1 MNFSFLNKNVSD
13 TQIKLKNRIW
23 LYLASFI
30 ILFLLVVPSLV
41 VIPMSFS
48 AGQYL
53 EFPPKEWSL
62 RWYEN
67 YFFSW
72 KVENGFNDWMS
83 ATWTSVKVAILTVI
97 MATPIGTM
105 AAYGLV
111 NGSSRLSKILFP
123 IFISP
128 MMVPII
134 LVAIGLFYFFVQ
146 FKLLNTVTGLVLGH
160 SLVAMPLVLIIVSAG
175 LKNYDMNQEKVA
187 RSLGATRFRAFREIT
202 LPQIKFSIISAS
214 LIAFL
219 TSFDEIIISLFVA
232 GGDNSTITRSM
243 FLSLRDQI
251 DPTIAAIS
259 TILIIVSSGLL
270 ILLFAANLPA
280 SAEPEEPAP
289 TIT

>member
-1 MNFSFLNKNVSD
+1 MGFLDRQVSD
-13 TQIKLKNRIW
+13 TQIKLRSRLW
-23 LYLASFI
+23 LYVISSI
-30 ILFLLVVPSLV
+30 ILFLLIVPSLI

-48 AGQYL
+48 DSQYL
-53 EFPPKEWSL
+53 EFPPKNLSL

-83 ATWTSVKVAILTVI
+83 ATWTSFKVAVLTIVV
-97 MATPIGTM
+97 ATPIGTM

-146 FKLLNTVTGLVLGH
+146 FKLVGSVLGLVLGH
-160 SLVAMPLVLIIVSAG
+160 SLVAMPLVLIIVFSA

-202 LPQIKFSIISAS
+202 LPQIKFSIVSAS

-243 FLSLRDQI
+243 FLALRDQI

-270 ILLFAANLPA
+270 ILVQLLGNKDK
-280 SAEPEEPAP
+280 S
-289 TIT
+289 T

>member
-1 MNFSFLNKNVSD
+1 MNLSFLNKNVSD

-23 LYLASFI
+23 LYLVSFI
-30 ILFLLVVPSLV
+30 ILFLLIVPSLV

-97 MATPIGTM
+97 MAIPIGTM

-111 NGSSRLSKILFP
+111 NGSSRLSKVLFP

-270 ILLFAANLPA
+270 ILVQLLG
-280 SAEPEEPAP
+280 SKEKS
-289 TIT
+289 T

>member
-1 MNFSFLNKNVSD
+1 MKFLHKNVSE
-13 TQIKLKNRIW
+13 TQIRLKDRLW
-23 LYLASFI
+23 LYIFSYI
-30 ILFLLVVPSLV
+30 VLFLLIVPSLV

-48 AGQYL
+48 ASQYL

-72 KVENGFNDWMS
+72 KVENGFNDWMQ
-83 ATWTSVKVAILTVI
+83 ATWTSVKVAVLTIFV
-97 MATPIGTM
+97 AVPVGTM

-111 NGSSRLSKILFP
+111 NGNSRISKMLFP

-128 MMVPII
+128 MMVPSI

-146 FKLLNTVTGLVLGH
+146 LKLVGSVLGLVLGH
-160 SLVAMPLVLIIVSAG
+160 SLVAMPLVLIIVFSA

-202 LPQIKFSIISAS
+202 LPQIKFSLVSSA

-219 TSFDEIIISLFVA
+219 TSFDEVIISLFVA

-243 FLSLRDQI
+243 FLALRDQI

-259 TILIIVSSGLL
+259 TILIIISSGLL
-270 ILLFAANLPA
+270 IIMQVTGAKENKR
-280 SAEPEEPAP
+280 
-289 TIT
+289 

>member
-1 MNFSFLNKNVSD
+1 MSFLNKNVSE
-13 TQIKLKNRIW
+13 TQIRLKNRLW
-23 LYLASFI
+23 LYIFSFI
-30 ILFLLVVPSLV
+30 TLFLLIVPSLV

-48 AGQYL
+48 SSQYL
-53 EFPPKEWSL
+53 EFPPREWSL

-72 KVENGFNDWMS
+72 KVENGFHDWMA
-83 ATWTSVKVAILTVI
+83 ATWTSIKVAVLTIFV
-97 MATPIGTM
+97 AVPIGTM

-111 NGSSRLSKILFP
+111 NSSSRTRKILFP

-146 FKLLNTVTGLVLGH
+146 FKLVGSVLGLVIGH
-160 SLVAMPLVLIIVSAG
+160 SLVALPLVLIIVFSA

-187 RSLGATRFRAFREIT
+187 RSLGAGRFRAFREIT

-243 FLSLRDQI
+243 FLALRDQI

-259 TILIIVSSGLL
+259 TILIIISSGLL
-270 ILLFAANLPA
+270 IIVQLLGNNKDQN
-280 SAEPEEPAP
+280 
-289 TIT
+289 

>member
-1 MNFSFLNKNVSD
+1 MVNSFLNRNVSE
-13 TQIKLKNRIW
+13 TQIRLKDRIW
-23 LYLASFI
+23 LYAISFI
-30 ILFLLVVPSLV
+30 VLFLLIVPSLV

-48 AGQYL
+48 ASQYL

-72 KVENGFNDWMS
+72 KVEDGFNDWM
-83 ATWTSVKVAILTVI
+83 
-97 MATPIGTM
+97 
-105 AAYGLV
+105 V

-146 FKLLNTVTGLVLGH
+146 FKLVGSVLGLVLGH
-160 SLVAMPLVLIIVSAG
+160 SLVAMPLVLIIVFSA

-202 LPQIKFSIISAS
+202 LPQIKFSIVSAS

-243 FLSLRDQI
+243 FLALRDQI

-270 ILLFAANLPA
+270 ILVQLLGNKDK
-280 SAEPEEPAP
+280 S
-289 TIT
+289 T

>member
-1 MNFSFLNKNVSD
+1 MANSFLNRNVSE
-13 TQIKLKNRIW
+13 TQIRLKDRLW
-23 LYLASFI
+23 LYVISYI
-30 ILFLLVVPSLV
+30 VLFLLIVPSLV

-48 AGQYL
+48 ASQYL

-83 ATWTSVKVAILTVI
+83 ATWTSVKVAILTIIV
-97 MATPIGTM
+97 ATPIGTM

-146 FKLLNTVTGLVLGH
+146 FKLVGSVFGLVLGH
-160 SLVAMPLVLIIVSAG
+160 SLVAMPLVLIIVFSA

-187 RSLGATRFRAFREIT
+187 RSLGASRFRAFREIT
-202 LPQIKFSIISAS
+202 LPQIKFSIVSAS

-232 GGDNSTITRSM
+232 GGDNSTITRRM
-243 FLSLRDQI
+243 FLALRDQI

-259 TILIIVSSGLL
+259 TILIIISSGLL
-270 ILLFAANLPA
+270 ILVQLLGNKDK
-280 SAEPEEPAP
+280 S
-289 TIT
+289 T

>member
-1 MNFSFLNKNVSD
+1 MSFLNKNVSE
-13 TQIKLKNRIW
+13 TQIRLKNRLW
-23 LYLASFI
+23 LYIFSFI
-30 ILFLLVVPSLV
+30 TLFLLIVPSLV

-48 AGQYL
+48 ASQYL
-53 EFPPKEWSL
+53 EFPPQEWSL

-72 KVENGFNDWMS
+72 KVENGFNDWMA
-83 ATWTSVKVAILTVI
+83 ATWTSIKVAVLTIFV
-97 MATPIGTM
+97 AVPIGTM

-111 NGSSRLSKILFP
+111 NSSSRTSKILFP

-146 FKLLNTVTGLVLGH
+146 FKLVGSVLGLVIGH
-160 SLVAMPLVLIIVSAG
+160 SLVALPLVLIIVFSA
-175 LKNYDMNQEKVA
+175 LKNYYMNQEKVA
-187 RSLGATRFRAFREIT
+187 RSLGAGRFRAFREIT

-243 FLSLRDQI
+243 FLALRDQI

-259 TILIIVSSGLL
+259 TILIIISSGLL
-270 ILLFAANLPA
+270 IIVQLLGNNKDQH
-280 SAEPEEPAP
+280 
-289 TIT
+289 

>member
-1 MNFSFLNKNVSD
+1 MSFLNKNVSE
-13 TQIKLKNRIW
+13 TQIRLKNRLW
-23 LYLASFI
+23 LYIFSFI
-30 ILFLLVVPSLV
+30 TLFLLIVPSLV

-48 AGQYL
+48 ASQYL
-53 EFPPKEWSL
+53 EFPPQEWSL

-72 KVENGFNDWMS
+72 KVENGFNDWMA
-83 ATWTSVKVAILTVI
+83 ATWTSIKVAVLTIFV
-97 MATPIGTM
+97 AVPIGTM

-111 NGSSRLSKILFP
+111 NSSSRTSKILFP

-146 FKLLNTVTGLVLGH
+146 FKLVGSVLGLVIGH
-160 SLVAMPLVLIIVSAG
+160 SLVALPLVLIIVFSA

-187 RSLGATRFRAFREIT
+187 RSLGAGRFRAFLEIT

-243 FLSLRDQI
+243 FLALRDQI

-259 TILIIVSSGLL
+259 TILIIISSGLL
-270 ILLFAANLPA
+270 IIVQLLGNNKDQL
-280 SAEPEEPAP
+280 
-289 TIT
+289 

>member
-1 MNFSFLNKNVSD
+1 MSFLNKNVSE
-13 TQIKLKNRIW
+13 TQIRLKNRLW
-23 LYLASFI
+23 LYILSYL
-30 ILFLLVVPSLV
+30 ILFLLIVPSLV

-48 AGQYL
+48 ASQYL
-53 EFPPKEWSL
+53 EFPPREWSL

-67 YFFSW
+67 YFFAW
-72 KVENGFNDWMS
+72 KVENGFNDWTQ
-83 ATWTSVKVAILTVI
+83 ATWTSVKVAILTIFV
-97 MATPIGTM
+97 ATPIGTM

-111 NGSSRLSKILFP
+111 NSNSRIGKILFP

-128 MMVPII
+128 MMVPVI

-146 FKLLNTVTGLVLGH
+146 LKLVGSVLGLVLGH
-160 SLVAMPLVLIIVSAG
+160 SLVAMPLVLIIVFSA

-243 FLSLRDQI
+243 FLALRDQI

-259 TILIIVSSGLL
+259 TILIVISSGLL
-270 ILLFAANLPA
+270 IIVQLIGNK
-280 SAEPEEPAP
+280 ENKKD
-289 TIT
+289 

>member
-1 MNFSFLNKNVSD
+1 MSFLNKNVSE
-13 TQIKLKNRIW
+13 TQIRLKNRLW
-23 LYLASFI
+23 LYIFSFI
-30 ILFLLVVPSLV
+30 TLFLLIVPSLV

-48 AGQYL
+48 ASQYL
-53 EFPPKEWSL
+53 EFPPQEWSL

-72 KVENGFNDWMS
+72 KVENGFNDWMA
-83 ATWTSVKVAILTVI
+83 ATWTSIKVAVLTIFV
-97 MATPIGTM
+97 AVPIGTM

-111 NGSSRLSKILFP
+111 NSSSRTSKILFP

-146 FKLLNTVTGLVLGH
+146 FKLVGSVLGLVIGH
-160 SLVAMPLVLIIVSAG
+160 SLVALPLVLIIVFSA

-187 RSLGATRFRAFREIT
+187 RSLGAGRFRAFREIT

-243 FLSLRDQI
+243 FLALRDQI

-259 TILIIVSSGLL
+259 TILIIISSGLL
-270 ILLFAANLPA
+270 IIVQLLGNNKDQQA
-280 SAEPEEPAP
+280 
-289 TIT
+289 

>member
-1 MNFSFLNKNVSD
+1 MSFLNKNVSE
-13 TQIKLKNRIW
+13 TQIRLKNRLW
-23 LYLASFI
+23 LYIFSFI
-30 ILFLLVVPSLV
+30 TLFLLIVPSLV

-48 AGQYL
+48 ASQYL
-53 EFPPKEWSL
+53 EFPPQEWSL

-72 KVENGFNDWMS
+72 KVENGFNDWMA
-83 ATWTSVKVAILTVI
+83 ATWTSIKVAVLTIFV
-97 MATPIGTM
+97 AVPIGTM

-111 NGSSRLSKILFP
+111 NSSSRTSKILFP

-128 MMVPII
+128 MMIPII

-146 FKLLNTVTGLVLGH
+146 FKLVGSVLGLVIGH
-160 SLVAMPLVLIIVSAG
+160 SLVALPLVLIIVFSA

-187 RSLGATRFRAFREIT
+187 RSLGAGRFRAFREIT

-243 FLSLRDQI
+243 FLALRDQI

-259 TILIIVSSGLL
+259 TILIIISSGLL
-270 ILLFAANLPA
+270 IIVQLLGNNKDQH
-280 SAEPEEPAP
+280 
-289 TIT
+289 

>member
-1 MNFSFLNKNVSD
+1 MSFLNKNVSE
-13 TQIKLKNRIW
+13 TQIRLKNRLW
-23 LYLASFI
+23 LYIFSFI
-30 ILFLLVVPSLV
+30 TLFLLIVPSLV

-48 AGQYL
+48 ASQYL
-53 EFPPKEWSL
+53 EFPPQEWSL

-72 KVENGFNDWMS
+72 KVENGFNDWMA
-83 ATWTSVKVAILTVI
+83 ATWTSIKVAVLTIFV
-97 MATPIGTM
+97 AVPIGTM

-111 NGSSRLSKILFP
+111 NSSSRTSKILFP

-146 FKLLNTVTGLVLGH
+146 FKLVGSVLGLVIGH
-160 SLVAMPLVLIIVSAG
+160 SLVALPLVLIIVFSA

-187 RSLGATRFRAFREIT
+187 RSLGAGRFRAFREIT

-243 FLSLRDQI
+243 LLALRDQI

-259 TILIIVSSGLL
+259 TILIIISSGLL
-270 ILLFAANLPA
+270 IIVQLLGNNKDQH
-280 SAEPEEPAP
+280 
-289 TIT
+289 

>member
-1 MNFSFLNKNVSD
+1 MSFLNKNVSE
-13 TQIKLKNRIW
+13 TQIRLKNRLW
-23 LYLASFI
+23 LYIFSFI
-30 ILFLLVVPSLV
+30 TLFLLIVPSLV

-48 AGQYL
+48 ASQYL
-53 EFPPKEWSL
+53 EFPPQEWSL

-72 KVENGFNDWMS
+72 KVENGFNDWMA
-83 ATWTSVKVAILTVI
+83 ATWTSIKVAVLTIFV
-97 MATPIGTM
+97 AVPIGTM

-111 NGSSRLSKILFP
+111 NSSSRTSKILFP

-146 FKLLNTVTGLVLGH
+146 FKLVGSVLGLVVGH
-160 SLVAMPLVLIIVSAG
+160 SLVALPLVLIIVFSA

-187 RSLGATRFRAFREIT
+187 RSLGAGRFRAFREIT

-243 FLSLRDQI
+243 FLALRDQI

-259 TILIIVSSGLL
+259 TILIIISSGLL
-270 ILLFAANLPA
+270 IIVQLLGNNKDQH
-280 SAEPEEPAP
+280 
-289 TIT
+289 

>member
-1 MNFSFLNKNVSD
+1 MSFLNKNVSE
-13 TQIKLKNRIW
+13 TQIRLKNRLW
-23 LYLASFI
+23 LYIFSFI
-30 ILFLLVVPSLV
+30 TLFLLIVPSLV

-48 AGQYL
+48 ASQYL
-53 EFPPKEWSL
+53 EFPPREWSL

-72 KVENGFNDWMS
+72 KVENGFNDWMA
-83 ATWTSVKVAILTVI
+83 ATWTSIAVAGLTIFV
-97 MATPIGTM
+97 AVPIGTM

-111 NGSSRLSKILFP
+111 NSSTRISKILFP

-146 FKLLNTVTGLVLGH
+146 FKLVGSVLGLVIGH
-160 SLVAMPLVLIIVSAG
+160 SLVALPLVLIIVFSA

-187 RSLGATRFRAFREIT
+187 RSLGAGRFRAFREIT

-243 FLSLRDQI
+243 FLALRDQI

-259 TILIIVSSGLL
+259 TILIIISSGLL
-270 ILLFAANLPA
+270 IIVQLLGNKKDQH
-280 SAEPEEPAP
+280 
-289 TIT
+289 

>member
-1 MNFSFLNKNVSD
+1 MSFLNKNVSE
-13 TQIKLKNRIW
+13 TQIRLKNRLW
-23 LYLASFI
+23 LYIFSFI
-30 ILFLLVVPSLV
+30 TLFLLIVPSLV

-48 AGQYL
+48 SSQYL
-53 EFPPKEWSL
+53 EFPPREWSL

-72 KVENGFNDWMS
+72 KVENGFNDWMA
-83 ATWTSVKVAILTVI
+83 ATWTSIKVAVLTIFV
-97 MATPIGTM
+97 AVPIGTM

-111 NGSSRLSKILFP
+111 NSSSRTSKILFP

-146 FKLLNTVTGLVLGH
+146 FKLVGSVLGLVIGH
-160 SLVAMPLVLIIVSAG
+160 SLVALPLVLIIVFSA

-187 RSLGATRFRAFREIT
+187 RSLGAGRFRAFREIT

-243 FLSLRDQI
+243 FLALRDQI

-259 TILIIVSSGLL
+259 TILIIISSGLL
-270 ILLFAANLPA
+270 IIVQLLGNKKDQH
-280 SAEPEEPAP
+280 
-289 TIT
+289 

>member
-1 MNFSFLNKNVSD
+1 MGFLDRQVSD
-13 TQIKLKNRIW
+13 TQIKLRSRLW
-23 LYLASFI
+23 LYVISSI
-30 ILFLLVVPSLV
+30 ILFLLIVPSLI

-48 AGQYL
+48 DSQYL
-53 EFPPKEWSL
+53 EFPPKNLSL

-97 MATPIGTM
+97 MAIPIGTM

-270 ILLFAANLPA
+270 ILVQLLG
-280 SAEPEEPAP
+280 SKEKS
-289 TIT
+289 T

>member
-1 MNFSFLNKNVSD
+1 MSFLNKNVSE
-13 TQIKLKNRIW
+13 TQIRLKNRLW
-23 LYLASFI
+23 LYIFSFI
-30 ILFLLVVPSLV
+30 TLFLLIVPSLV

-48 AGQYL
+48 ASQYL
-53 EFPPKEWSL
+53 EFPPREWSL

-72 KVENGFNDWMS
+72 KVENGFNDWMA
-83 ATWTSVKVAILTVI
+83 ATWTSIKVAVLTIFV
-97 MATPIGTM
+97 AVPIGTM

-111 NGSSRLSKILFP
+111 NSSARISKILFP

-146 FKLLNTVTGLVLGH
+146 FKLVGSILGLVIGH
-160 SLVAMPLVLIIVSAG
+160 SLVALPLVLIIVFSA

-187 RSLGATRFRAFREIT
+187 RSLGAGRFRAFREIT

-243 FLSLRDQI
+243 FLALRDQI

-259 TILIIVSSGLL
+259 TILIIISSGLL
-270 ILLFAANLPA
+270 IIVQLLGNKKDQH
-280 SAEPEEPAP
+280 
-289 TIT
+289 

>member
-1 MNFSFLNKNVSD
+1 MSFLNKNVSE
-13 TQIKLKNRIW
+13 TQIRLKNRLW
-23 LYLASFI
+23 LYIFSFI
-30 ILFLLVVPSLV
+30 TLFLLIVPSLV

-48 AGQYL
+48 ASQYL
-53 EFPPKEWSL
+53 EFPPREWSL

-72 KVENGFNDWMS
+72 KVENGFNDWMA
-83 ATWTSVKVAILTVI
+83 ATWTSIKVAVLTIFV
-97 MATPIGTM
+97 AVPIGTM

-111 NGSSRLSKILFP
+111 NSSARISKILFP

-146 FKLLNTVTGLVLGH
+146 FKLVGSVLGLVIGH
-160 SLVAMPLVLIIVSAG
+160 SLVALPLVLIIVFSA

-187 RSLGATRFRAFREIT
+187 RSLGAGRFRAFREIT

-243 FLSLRDQI
+243 FLALRDQI

-259 TILIIVSSGLL
+259 TILIIISSGLL
-270 ILLFAANLPA
+270 IILQLLGNKKDQH
-280 SAEPEEPAP
+280 
-289 TIT
+289 

>member
-1 MNFSFLNKNVSD
+1 MSFLNKNVSE
-13 TQIKLKNRIW
+13 TQIRLKNRLW
-23 LYLASFI
+23 LYIFSFI
-30 ILFLLVVPSLV
+30 TLFLLIVPSLV

-48 AGQYL
+48 ASQYL
-53 EFPPKEWSL
+53 EFPPREWSL

-72 KVENGFNDWMS
+72 KVENGFNDWMA
-83 ATWTSVKVAILTVI
+83 ATWTSIKVAVLTIFV
-97 MATPIGTM
+97 AVPIGKM
-105 AAYGLV
+105 AAYGLG
-111 NGSSRLSKILFP
+111 NNSARISKILFP

-146 FKLLNTVTGLVLGH
+146 FKLVGSVLGLVIGH
-160 SLVAMPLVLIIVSAG
+160 SLVALPLVLIIVFSA

-187 RSLGATRFRAFREIT
+187 RSLGAGRFRAFREIT

-243 FLSLRDQI
+243 FLALRDQI

-259 TILIIVSSGLL
+259 TILIIISSGLL
-270 ILLFAANLPA
+270 VIVQLLGNKKDQH
-280 SAEPEEPAP
+280 
-289 TIT
+289 